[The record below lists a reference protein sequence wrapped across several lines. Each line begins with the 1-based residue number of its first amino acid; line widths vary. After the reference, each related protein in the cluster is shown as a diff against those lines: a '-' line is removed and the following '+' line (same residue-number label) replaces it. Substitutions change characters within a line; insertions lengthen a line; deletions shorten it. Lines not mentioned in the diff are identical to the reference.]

1 MSEHDAYRYLL
12 AAELDIDI
20 EKSRH
25 WFEKDFS
32 RMISCLDADAYNS
45 NPYRQNIHLDSRNYG
60 KWQLKKET
68 LQPYEAFVFDDFKYG
83 TDGTLYPQIGC
94 FSVPF
99 VFDAVLQND
108 REWMSI
114 TPNEINTMRS
124 VIEEASGNVL
134 TYGLGLGYFAYMCSI
149 KPEVASVTVVEKDP
163 SVIALFQKEILPQF
177 KQKDK
182 IRVIK
187 ADAFEY
193 AAAVKEEYDLTFADL
208 WHDVQDGIPCY
219 TELKKIERGK
229 TRYWIEK
236 TMQYYMKEQNEL
248 K

>member
-1 MSEHDAYRYLL
+1 M
-12 AAELDIDI
+12 
-20 EKSRH
+20 
-25 WFEKDFS
+25 
-32 RMISCLDADAYNS
+32 
-45 NPYRQNIHLDSRNYG
+45 
-60 KWQLKKET
+60 
-68 LQPYEAFVFDDFKYG
+68 
-83 TDGTLYPQIGC
+83 
-94 FSVPF
+94 PF